1 MNKNLCI
8 TLAAVVIISAIA
20 GISYCVK
27 VVFDSDAMCR

>member
-27 VVFDSDAMCR
+27 VVFDSGDMCR

>member
-8 TLAAVVIISAIA
+8 TLATVVIVSAIA